1 MGQALESIPTHM
13 SLLSFFKMRRDVNLV
28 EEVRKNIP
36 NRERDVS
43 DTCEHRGVFAVLPVG
58 LV

>member
-1 MGQALESIPTHM
+1 M

-43 DTCEHRGVFAVLPVG
+43 DTCERRGVFVVLPVG
-58 LV
+58 LM

>member
-1 MGQALESIPTHM
+1 M